1 MRQMGYSH
9 RQHADNGAIAQIRC
23 ASYQPLSDGM
33 LMTGHTEA
41 GPGSPGGHGWVPQRW
56 ALWSLPPRAGAYVLA
71 VDTAAIVLAA
81 TGIRDSVR
89 PAQWLIAAL
98 LVGACAIHLQFSH
111 AVERIRR
118 DHSHSPHIDL
128 CSVWIFAGALLLPP
142 VPQTLLIVL
151 IYLHRWWLVGR
162 WDPSRPPYRAMFTVA
177 MMIAVTVVVGR
188 IADATGLRAMLA
200 HPESVGW
207 VELGLLV
214 GVSALYCVANWA
226 LVAFAVLLTA
236 PVGLRELVG
245 TVGDNLLETAQ
256 LFLGAMVA
264 ITMGLWPGFA
274 LLMIVP
280 AIALHRTVLLHQLQL
295 AERTDDKTGLLN
307 ATAWTQQAK
316 TALLR
321 ARQTAGSLGLFMID
335 LDHFKQVND
344 RYGHLVGDSVLKTVA
359 QTVADSVRR
368 GDAVGRFGGEEFAVL
383 LPSVDLAE
391 ALQIAERLRE
401 EVGKIRIERDDG
413 GIVSGLGVSI
423 GVGIYP
429 DVDEETITGLMA
441 ATDSALYDAKR
452 AGRDRVRV
460 AGQARAKRWM
470 PTVRDDRPAS

>member
-1 MRQMGYSH
+1 MRQMGYTR
-9 RQHADNGAIAQIRC
+9 RQHADNGAIAWIRC
-23 ASYQPLSDGM
+23 GRYLPLSDGM
-33 LMTGHTEA
+33 AMTGRTE
-41 GPGSPGGHGWVPQRW
+41 GTLGTSWLPRRW
-56 ALWSLPPRAGAYVLA
+56 ALWSLPPRAAAYVLA
-71 VDTAAIVLAA
+71 VDAAALLLAGFGLPDA
-81 TGIRDSVR
+81 VR
-89 PAQWLIAAL
+89 PVQWLFAGL

-118 DHSHSPHIDL
+118 DHSHTPHIDL

-142 VPQTLLIVL
+142 LPQTLLIVL

-162 WDPSRPPYRAMFTVA
+162 WDPSRPPYRALFTVA
-177 MMIAVTVVVGR
+177 MMIAVSLVVGR
-188 IADATGLRAMLA
+188 ITEASGLRAMLTHA
-200 HPESVGW
+200 GSVGW
-207 VELGLLV
+207 AELGLVVAV
-214 GVSALYCVANWA
+214 GALYCVANWA
-226 LVAFAVLLTA
+226 LVACAVLLTA

-245 TVGDNLLETAQ
+245 TSGDNLLETAQ

-280 AIALHRTVLLHQLQL
+280 AVALHRTVLLHQLQL

-316 TALLR
+316 AALLR
-321 ARQTAGSLGLFMID
+321 ARQTAGTLGLFMID

-383 LPSVDLAE
+383 LPSVELAE

-401 EVGKIRIERDDG
+401 SVGKIRIEREDG
-413 GIVSGLGVSI
+413 SVVSGLGVSI

-429 DVDEETITGLMA
+429 DVDEETITGLMT
-441 ATDSALYDAKR
+441 ATDSALYEAKR

-460 AGQARAKRWM
+460 AGQARAARWM
-470 PTVRDDRPAS
+470 PTIRSDDRPAS